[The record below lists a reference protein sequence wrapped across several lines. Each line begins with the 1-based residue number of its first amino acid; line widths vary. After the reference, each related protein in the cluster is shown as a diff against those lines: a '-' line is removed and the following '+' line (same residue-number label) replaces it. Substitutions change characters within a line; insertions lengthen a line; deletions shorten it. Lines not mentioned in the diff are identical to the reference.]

1 VYKITLTNIFS
12 YGIMEAEN
20 GGLGMEGVET
30 RRSLYGFEMREPDL
44 RRKDSTRKTHNIK
57 QLWQWSHEILNLAV
71 RGMKPVEIAE
81 ILNITSQTVSNTL
94 NSDLGM
100 QKLSEMRKKRDE
112 DTYDT
117 VKEIDDLTKKALEVY
132 HEIFDDKT
140 ETHLMKKKVADT
152 VTLELSGLKVPT
164 RIQSHN
170 IHQVATKE
178 EIEEWKKRGIDAGR
192 ESGMIIDL
200 PVEEPADDSLD

>member
-1 VYKITLTNIFS
+1 
-12 YGIMEAEN
+12 
-20 GGLGMEGVET
+20 MEGVAT
-30 RRSLYGFEMREPDL
+30 RRSLYGFDMREPDL
-44 RRKDSTRKTHNIK
+44 RRKDGERKTHNIK

-81 ILNITSQTVSNTL
+81 ILNITPQTVSNTL

-117 VKEIDDLTKKALEVY
+117 VKEIDDLTKKALDVY
-132 HEIFDDKT
+132 HEIFDDKM
-140 ETHLMKKKVADT
+140 ESHAMKKKVADT
-152 VTLELSGLKVPT
+152 VTLELSGLRVPT
-164 RIQSHN
+164 K
-170 IHQVATKE
+170 IHSGNFNVIATLE
-178 EIEEWKKRGIDAGR
+178 EIEEFKKRGIKAAR

-200 PVEEPADDSLD
+200 PEEGKDEKV